1 MLKYWR
7 RAEIIILIID
17 LIMLGLAVFNLSWI
31 LFDGLYA
38 SHFVQDFFI
47 RWWPAFHEFYLPIH
61 QNFALYDLWFVGI
74 FLTELL
80 IRWALAVWNRQY
92 HRWWFYPIVHWY
104 DVLGCAPVGS
114 FRILR
119 LFRIVAILLRLQRN
133 RVVDLTRTYLFRM
146 ARKYYR
152 VIVEEVSDRVVL
164 NVLDGFKS
172 EVRRG
177 NPVAERIIREVVE
190 PVKPELVNWISDRV
204 QGVMDRHYED
214 YRPDVQAYV
223 DQRIREAVDQ
233 NKEIGTFEAIPVLGG
248 TIRKTLESAIAD
260 ITFHVLNGL
269 IEDLASSRNKAVID
283 ELSEVMVDAVLF
295 EEEDRKL
302 DEMVRNMVVRAVD
315 VVEEEVKVQQ
325 WKLDEERERLIR
337 ERARRIRDIRARK
350 GRTSKS

>member
-1 MLKYWR
+1 
-7 RAEIIILIID
+7 
-17 LIMLGLAVFNLSWI
+17 
-31 LFDGLYA
+31 
-38 SHFVQDFFI
+38 
-47 RWWPAFHEFYLPIH
+47 
-61 QNFALYDLWFVGI
+61 
-74 FLTELL
+74 
-80 IRWALAVWNRQY
+80 
-92 HRWWFYPIVHWY
+92 
-104 DVLGCAPVGS
+104 
-114 FRILR
+114 
-119 LFRIVAILLRLQRN
+119 
-133 RVVDLTRTYLFRM
+133 M

-177 NPVAERIIREVVE
+177 NPVAERIIREVIE

-204 QGVMDRHYED
+204 QGVMDKHYED

-223 DQRIREAVDQ
+223 DQRICEAVDQ

-325 WKLDEERERLIR
+325 WKLDEEREQLIR

-350 GRTSKS
+350 NRASKS